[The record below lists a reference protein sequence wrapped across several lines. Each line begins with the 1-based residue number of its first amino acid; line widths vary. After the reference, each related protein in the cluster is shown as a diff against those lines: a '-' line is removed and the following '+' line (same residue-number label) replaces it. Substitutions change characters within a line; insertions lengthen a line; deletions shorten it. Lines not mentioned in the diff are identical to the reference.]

1 MSNTSYSLPASNFS
15 CLHMCELSVFCS
27 GVFLEV
33 RTKNSE
39 HALSSTERQD
49 KLESTGGLLPAGVT
63 SRKKESSAVFV
74 QWHGMF
80 LGAGASRF

>member
-15 CLHMCELSVFCS
+15 CLRMCELSVFCS

-39 HALSSTERQD
+39 HALFVFRRASGQIGERGR
-49 KLESTGGLLPAGVT
+49 LAAGW
-63 SRKKESSAVFV
+63 RYEQKKGELCGVRAVAWDV
-74 QWHGMF
+74 PGCW
-80 LGAGASRF
+80 S

>member
-39 HALSSTERQD
+39 HALFVFHRASGQIGEHER
-49 KLESTGGLLPAGVT
+49 LAAGW
-63 SRKKESSAVFV
+63 RYEQKEGELCGVCAVAWDV
-74 QWHGMF
+74 PGCW
-80 LGAGASRF
+80 S